1 MPSEKTLQEL
11 KHDIEVILGS
21 RGVLSRTMDVFDHR
35 EGQID
40 MARAVAEAV
49 LYKSPYAIE
58 AGTGTGKTIAYL
70 IPLLLTGVRAVIST
84 GTKTLQEQIFKKDIP
99 NLAAALNIPIKAAIM
114 KGRSNYLCRYRY
126 EGYRRS
132 LDDSFFD
139 DEHWDMIEE
148 WLSRTTTGDRGEL
161 VDLPDD
167 YRAWNS
173 IAALPDTCIGQRC
186 PHIGDCYLMKRNR
199 LAEAADI
206 IVVNHHLF
214 FADLALREGD
224 SNSRVL
230 PDYETVVFDEAHQV
244 ESVATQYFGVGI
256 SSGQLVWLV
265 EDFKRLMDRAIALGV
280 EPGDV
285 LEKAV
290 IKWTRHINGFV
301 APWVNPPGQRRGA
314 ASSGRVKLD
323 HEQLDMQDEARL
335 ARLYSALEGVSSAA
349 QQVAERIAVKMGNAM
364 TDEHSSVI
372 DDLKAL
378 ARRAVRARAET
389 GAVFEPDA
397 ETQQRMV
404 FFYERG
410 RRRVSWG
417 CHPILVADL
426 LQQTLFTMEKG
437 QVFTSATLATGGDF
451 AYFSSQ
457 IGLPEG
463 TPGIII
469 PSPYYTDDK
478 VVMYVP
484 RDMPLPSAPNF
495 GEAAG
500 RRLAD
505 IITMTGGGVLGLFTS
520 YFNLRAATAYLREHM
535 DVELLVQGEGS
546 PPRLLEQFR
555 RNRDSVL
562 LATGTFWEGVDVAG
576 ESLRAVVI
584 DKLPFDP
591 PNDPFTEARITY
603 LRRREEEPFYTY
615 QIPRAIIAL
624 KQGLGR
630 LLRGPA
636 DSGLW
641 AVLDQRLVQKNYG
654 RTVMKSLPG
663 VKVMYNL
670 DETALWWQKRT
681 EKVRR
686 SVLSVDDGESKL
698 H

>member
-1 MPSEKTLQEL
+1 MPNHKSLEEL
-11 KHDIEVILGS
+11 KHDIEVILGQ
-21 RGVLSRTMDVFDHR
+21 RGVLSRSMDQFDHR
-35 EGQID
+35 QGQIE
-40 MARAVAEAV
+40 MAQAVAEAIV
-49 LYKSPYAIE
+49 YKSPYAIE
-58 AGTGTGKTIAYL
+58 AGTGTGKTIGYL
-70 IPLLLTGVRAVIST
+70 IPLLLTGVRGVIST

-114 KGRSNYLCRYRY
+114 KGRSNYLCMHRYTS
-126 EGYRRS
+126 YRRS

-139 DEHWDMIEE
+139 DENWQIIED
-148 WLSRTTTGDRGEL
+148 WLAQTTTGDRSEL

-173 IAALPDTCIGQRC
+173 VAALPDTCIGQRC
-186 PHIGDCYLMKRNR
+186 PHMSQCFLMRRNR

-230 PDYETVVFDEAHQV
+230 PDYEAVIFDEAHQV

-256 SSGQLVWLV
+256 TSSQLTWLV
-265 EDFKRLMDRAIALGV
+265 EDLKRLIDRAIGLGV

-285 LEKAV
+285 LEKT
-290 IKWTRHINGFV
+290 ILKWTRQVNGFV
-301 APWVNPPGQRRGA
+301 KPWINPPGQRRGQSTA
-314 ASSGRVKLD
+314 GRVKLS
-323 HEQLDMQDEARL
+323 HEELDVRDEARL
-335 ARLYSALEGVSSAA
+335 QKLYNALEGVGSAA
-349 QQVAERIAVKMGNAM
+349 QQVADKVSIAGGNHMNDDYVA
-364 TDEHSSVI
+364 VI
-372 DDLKAL
+372 DDLRAL
-378 ARRAVRARAET
+378 ARRTIRARAET

-397 ETQQRMV
+397 EAQERMV
-404 FFYERG
+404 FFYERS
-410 RRRVSWG
+410 RKRISWG

-426 LQQTLFTMEKG
+426 LQQTLFGMEKG
-437 QVFTSATLATGGDF
+437 QVFTSATLATSGDF
-451 AYFSSQ
+451 SYFASQ

-469 PSPYYTDDK
+469 PSPYYSDDK
-478 VVMYVP
+478 VALYVP
-484 RDMPLPSAPNF
+484 RNIPLPNSPQF
-495 GEAAG
+495 GEAIG
-500 RRLAD
+500 QQLVD
-505 IITMTGGGVLGLFTS
+505 IIGMTGGGVLGLFTS
-520 YFNLRAATAYLREHM
+520 YYNLRAATEYLREHG
-535 DVELLVQGEGS
+535 DFNLIVQGEGS

-555 RNRDSVL
+555 HEKDSVL

-591 PNDPFTEARITY
+591 PNDPFTEARINY
-603 LRRREEEPFYTY
+603 LRRREVQPFYTY

-641 AVLDQRLVQKNYG
+641 AVLDQRLVQKSYG
-654 RTVMKSLPG
+654 RTMLKNLPA
-663 VKVMYNL
+663 VPLIYNL
-670 DETALWWQKRT
+670 DETARWWHKRT
-681 EKVRR
+681 EKVNQATG
-686 SVLSVDDGESKL
+686 SVDDGESKI